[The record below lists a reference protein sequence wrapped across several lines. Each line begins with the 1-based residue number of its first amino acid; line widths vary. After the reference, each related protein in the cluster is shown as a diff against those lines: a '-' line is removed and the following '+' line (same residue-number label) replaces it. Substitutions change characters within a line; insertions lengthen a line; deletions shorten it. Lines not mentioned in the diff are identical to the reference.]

1 MVHGRRRHYR
11 PIPKLKKI
19 WALIKERGPALGL
32 HLNPSKC
39 EFTWL
44 DPSCELP
51 CPIRLD
57 GVNEEG
63 QIKLIP
69 FSEVQ
74 MLGVPLGDG
83 KFVADFVEK
92 KLLGRLGSTINQL
105 VDFED
110 SQSAFYLLRVSFSIV
125 RAVHFMRTTPLE
137 HWKDQATKFDL
148 TLRRARNRSW
158 DSRCRTPPTLR
169 LLSHQLWAA
178 LVSADA

>member
-1 MVHGRRRHYR
+1 MAG
-11 PIPKLKKI
+11 
-19 WALIKERGPALGL
+19 
-32 HLNPSKC
+32 S
-39 EFTWL
+39 
-44 DPSCELP
+44 SCKLP

-92 KLLGRLGSTINQL
+92 KLLGRLASTINQL

-148 TLRRARNRSW
+148 TLRRAAEQILGFPMS
-158 DSRCRTPPTLR
+158 DSTYTQAALTPTLGGLGLR
-169 LLSHQLWAA
+169 NA
-178 LVSADA
+178 